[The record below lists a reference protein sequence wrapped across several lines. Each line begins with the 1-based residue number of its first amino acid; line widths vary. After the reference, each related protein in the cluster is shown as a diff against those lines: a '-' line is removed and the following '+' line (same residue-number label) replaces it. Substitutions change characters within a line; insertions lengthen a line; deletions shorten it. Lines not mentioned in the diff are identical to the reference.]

1 MAIDE
6 QKREAIKSLAAE
18 ILKVLKHVA
27 AEARKQ
33 LQQGSAV
40 STDNLAQG
48 NTLNTPATVDSFSR
62 VAREMAE
69 NNARLSSEPAIAR
82 VVAVDED
89 QSEWV
94 YVISRG
100 ASSLKPEG
108 RQYYCSHYAPAGAL
122 ASIAPGGSLDLRK
135 GDRVVTLDVVERTIL
150 HPSESDDG
158 WDSLNT
164 EFQAERAQTVTI
176 QSLLRL
182 LEEAFESDDPLAAIE
197 RLIAAAEADE
207 NIIEGKV
214 RGILRKAE
222 LRDQAVLDQ
231 YQSEIF
237 RLPIDSQLVILGSP
251 GTGKTTTLIR
261 RLGQKLNY
269 VELPAEEKVTIDGAR
284 SVLPHANSWLMF
296 TPTELLRSYLKEAFA
311 RENVPASDNVVR
323 TWTVHRHDLAR
334 NSFGLLRTGGGG
346 GRFIAREDAETL
358 RDDAADQIAWFEDFQ
373 AWQADKFWI
382 DLSTAAELLGGASAG
397 DVSSLGR
404 RLKAVLDRA
413 GSSDA
418 PSTIIALVGFIAE
431 VRTRIEALNAEID
444 EAYKR
449 ALTAEIRG
457 NPDFFTALLAFMD
470 GLAEIADQADDAEDD
485 DAEDE
490 DEEPARPVTGPA
502 AARKAYNDALRRQ
515 ARQHVTRRRPG
526 RSVAARVLDWLG
538 ERGFS
543 EDERETVGR
552 NLLVLQALR
561 RFSNPVRSLVRGV
574 AARYARYRRLRRSE
588 SKWYTEAGA
597 GRLVHDFEIDLILLA
612 ILRSAGT
619 LLADPRIA
627 RAVELPPYAALG
639 PVIGAQRNQILVDE
653 ATDFSPVQ
661 LAAMRALTSY
671 MTSSFFA
678 CGDFDQRITP
688 WGSRRRSDLDWISP
702 GIEIK
707 PVSISYRQSRQ
718 LFEFGRALAALFD
731 TTSEVE
737 LPPEVNNEAVD
748 PVLLEDTAN
757 FDAVAEWL
765 AARLAEIEVHM
776 GAEPLPT
783 VAVLVPEE
791 AVVRPMTEALNRA
804 LIDRNLRAIA
814 CVDGRIIGTDDEIRV
829 FDVRHIKGLEFE
841 AVFFVAIDV
850 LAEAQP
856 DLFDK
861 YLYVGATRAAT
872 YLGITCAKSLPSG
885 MRSLEGRFGRDW
897 RHEVSGQA

>member
-1 MAIDE
+1 MPVDE
-6 QKREAIKSLAAE
+6 QNQEAIKRLSAE
-18 ILKVLKHVA
+18 ILKVLKQIA
-27 AEARKQ
+27 AEARAQ
-33 LQQGSAV
+33 SQRGSPV
-40 STDNLAQG
+40 STDKLAQG

-62 VAREMAE
+62 VAREMAD
-69 NNARLSSEPAIAR
+69 NHARLAEEPAIAR
-82 VVAVDED
+82 VVARDED
-89 QSEWV
+89 NAEWI

-108 RQYYCSHYAPAGAL
+108 RQIYCSHYAPAGAI
-122 ASIAPGGSLDLRK
+122 ASISPGDSLDLRK
-135 GDRVVTLDVVERTIL
+135 GDRIVTLDVIGRTIL
-150 HPSESDDG
+150 HPHESSEG

-164 EFQAERAQTVTI
+164 EFQAERTRTVTI

-182 LEEAFESDDPLAAIE
+182 LEEALETDDPLAAVE

-222 LRDQAVLDQ
+222 LRDQAVLDR

-269 VELPAEEKVTIDGAR
+269 VELPAEERAVIDGAN
-284 SVLPHANSWLMF
+284 SALPHANSWLMF

-323 TWTVHRHDLAR
+323 TWAVHRHELAR
-334 NSFGLLRTGGGG
+334 NNFGLLRTGAGG

-358 RDDAADQIAWFEDFQ
+358 GDDAADQIAWFEDFQ
-373 AWQADKFWI
+373 AWQAQTFWS
-382 DLSTAAELLGGASAG
+382 DLVTAAELLGAAPAE
-397 DVSSLGR
+397 DVSSLGS

-413 GSSDA
+413 GSSDI
-418 PSTIIALVGFIAE
+418 PSTIIALVGFVAE
-431 VRTRIEALNAEID
+431 VRGRIEALNAQI
-444 EAYKR
+444 EAAYRR
-449 ALTAEIRG
+449 ALTAEMRVD
-457 NPDFFTALLAFMD
+457 PDFFTALVAFMD
-470 GLAEIADQADDAEDD
+470 GLGDIADQADDADEDD
-485 DAEDE
+485 GEDE
-490 DEEPARPVTGPA
+490 EEEPARPATGPA

-526 RSVAARVLDWLG
+526 RSAAARVLEWLG
-538 ERGFS
+538 GRGFS

-552 NLLVLQALR
+552 SLLVLQALR

-588 SKWYTEAGA
+588 GRWYTEAGT

-612 ILRSAGT
+612 ILRSAGI
-619 LLADPRIA
+619 LLADPRIV
-627 RAVELPPYAALG
+627 RAVEQPLYASLS

-661 LAAMRALTSY
+661 LAAMRALASY
-671 MTSSFFA
+671 MTNSFFA

-702 GIEIK
+702 GIDIR
-707 PVSISYRQSRQ
+707 PVAISYRQSRQ
-718 LFEFGRALAALFD
+718 LFEFGRALAALFE
-731 TTSEVE
+731 TAGEVE

-748 PVLLEDTAN
+748 PVLLEDTKDL
-757 FDAVAEWL
+757 DAVAGWL

-783 VAVLVPEE
+783 VAVLVHEE
-791 AVVRPMTEALNRA
+791 AAVRPVTEALNRA
-804 LIDRNLRAIA
+804 LADRNLRAIA

-841 AVFFVAIDV
+841 AVFFVAIDK
-850 LAEAQP
+850 LAQEKP

-872 YLGITCAKSLPSG
+872 YLGITCASSLPTGLSTLEQRFRSDWSG
-885 MRSLEGRFGRDW
+885 G
-897 RHEVSGQA
+897 